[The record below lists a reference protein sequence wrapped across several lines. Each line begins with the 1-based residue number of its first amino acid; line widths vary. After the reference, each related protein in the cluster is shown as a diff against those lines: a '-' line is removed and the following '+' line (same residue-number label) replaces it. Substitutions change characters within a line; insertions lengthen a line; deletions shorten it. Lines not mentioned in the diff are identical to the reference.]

1 MPLQGKY
8 ASYLIIILLYAFPG
22 FCEEVNPAKFI
33 FSIEREASEALEKP
47 KEIFIDVEH
56 REIYVIDNKGKV
68 RLQVFNLEGSFLYD
82 LDIGTKFSLISGIGV
97 SKSGRIYISVPAA
110 KEVTIL
116 DFRGK
121 FINKLDFSDI
131 PETKELLPGKLTLDA
146 DGNLY
151 CIDHKNQQVLV
162 FDERDGF
169 KFKFG
174 SKGNDDGKFQN
185 ISDITVSHSNIFV
198 LDAYLGRISVFDKE
212 GKFLLKFGQKGS
224 GVGKMSQPSGIAVD
238 KDGNIFIADSF
249 RHNVLVFNK
258 DCNLWF
264 EFGGLGT
271 GTGWF
276 INPSEIDID
285 ETGRIYVVD
294 WGNGRIQ
301 VFEIGK

>member
-1 MPLQGKY
+1 ML
-8 ASYLIIILLYAFPG
+8 ALFAFIIILFHAANVFPID
-22 FCEEVNPAKFI
+22 EPTPTKFL

-47 KEIFIDVEH
+47 KEIFIDNEH
-56 REIYVIDNKGKV
+56 KEIYVIDNKGKV
-68 RLQVFNLEGSFLYD
+68 RIQVFNQEGAFLYD
-82 LDIGTKFSLISGIGV
+82 LNIGTKFSLISGIAV

-110 KEVTIL
+110 KDVTIL

-121 FINKLDFSDI
+121 FINKLDFPDI
-131 PETKELLPGKLTLDA
+131 PESKERLPGKLTLDS

-198 LDAYLGRISVFDKE
+198 LDAYMGRISVFDKE
-212 GKFLLKFGQKGS
+212 GRFLSKFGQKGS

-238 KDGNIFIADSF
+238 KDGNVFIADSF

-258 DCNLWF
+258 DYNLWF

-276 INPSEIDID
+276 INPSEIAID
-285 ETGRIYVVD
+285 DMGRLYVVD
-294 WGNGRIQ
+294 WGNGRVQ
-301 VFEIGK
+301 VFEIKK